1 MILASRRMET
11 SKGLLGLR
19 TFPGGG
25 KTGPLVCVVCV
36 ACGKVSDREN
46 NCCCVMVDL
55 VKQEVQ
61 SQMHVQNDG

>member
-25 KTGPLVCVVCV
+25 KMRPLVCVVCV

-46 NCCCVMVDL
+46 NCCCVMVEL
-55 VKQEVQ
+55 VKKEVQ